1 MRTFTI
7 NTKNRTIEMTK
18 VFAKAASRYGTNEY
32 IDLQKARADYPSFKV
47 VTKSTKRSGDC
58 MKGFDYDYM
67 KKYLLSKQDSE
78 NLFKLYALIGCNNDG
93 EKIKGAP
100 CSTYGEV
107 KEWFLSKYPE
117 LNTTKNKNEKK
128 DTIKEILAER
138 KAS

>member
-67 KKYLLSKQDSE
+67 KKYLIAKEDLE
-78 NLFKLYALIGCNNDG
+78 NLAKLYTLIGCDENGKRIEG
-93 EKIKGAP
+93 EPYTA
-100 CSTYGEV
+100 YGIV
-107 KEWFLSKYPE
+107 KEWFLTVRPE
-117 LNTTKNKNEKK
+117 LDTKKSRTDKK
-128 DTIKEILAER
+128 DAIKAILSER